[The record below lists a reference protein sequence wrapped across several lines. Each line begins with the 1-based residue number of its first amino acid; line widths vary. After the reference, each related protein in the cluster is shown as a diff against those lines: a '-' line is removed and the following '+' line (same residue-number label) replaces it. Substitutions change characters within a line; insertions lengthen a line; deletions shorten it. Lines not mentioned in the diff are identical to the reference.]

1 MAKLTGHLTKT
12 TAPIKSLSNLHA
24 MHHYFLSI
32 AKAATTRSQQL
43 IAYRNWLFFALGIN
57 LGYRGGDITEL
68 TWDKLVTYN
77 PSSNTYSIRNDEYN
91 YIHAEKTGKA
101 TIVHFNDESCRIINF
116 YLKATGIKPIA
127 GTPVFFSRKTAGTSE
142 ATVSG
147 HIDCDNMGRILKKA
161 AKACGIIGNICTHT
175 LRKTFG
181 YHYYKETGDII
192 TLQKILGHS
201 NPGITLTYIGITAED
216 IMAAYDRKPD
226 TCIDDLDTYLPA
238 NSCAP
243 VVAVIP
249 SNVIPLRH
257 TAVRQSTDQHHSNFY
272 SPYRYTPQKGC
283 ESDVFHNTSFYRS
296 MLNPQT
302 AQLRNVPSGQWAG
315 TCATD

>member
-1 MAKLTGHLTKT
+1 M
-12 TAPIKSLSNLHA
+12 
-24 MHHYFLSI
+24 
-32 AKAATTRSQQL
+32 
-43 IAYRNWLFFALGIN
+43 
-57 LGYRGGDITEL
+57 
-68 TWDKLVTYN
+68 
-77 PSSNTYSIRNDEYN
+77 
-91 YIHAEKTGKA
+91 
-101 TIVHFNDESCRIINF
+101 HFNDESCRIINF

-142 ATVSG
+142 AAVSG

-161 AKACGIIGNICTHT
+161 AKACGIIGNSYGNSCGNICTHT

-238 NSCAP
+238 DSCANSCAS
-243 VVAVIP
+243 VVTVATPATP

-257 TAVRQSTDQHHSNFY
+257 TAVRQAAVRRHSNFY
-272 SPYRYTPQKGC
+272 SPYRYAPQKGC
-283 ESDVFHNTSFYRS
+283 ESDASHNTSFYRS

-302 AQLRNVPSGQWAG
+302 TQLCDVPSGQWTG